1 MGCWENAQGPTA
13 VCVANLEGIFQ
24 ILAVRALHESEKW
37 LLNHQKVNTISVA
50 LFGLFIWVVV
60 ILVVV
65 LSLNPSLSQGLT
77 SLIPDVSL
85 TIIFPVPSRVPGIK
99 QFLH

>member
-1 MGCWENAQGPTA
+1 MY
-13 VCVANLEGIFQ
+13 
-24 ILAVRALHESEKW
+24 
-37 LLNHQKVNTISVA
+37 

-60 ILVVV
+60 IHVV
-65 LSLNPSLSQGLT
+65 LSLSPSLSQVLT

-85 TIIFPVPSRVPGIK
+85 TITFPVPSRVPGIK